1 MVQEFCEL
9 SRLLKR
15 GSTSYFLKGPKSPLQ
30 TRIENLPE
38 ARFLTS
44 LGSQGAYLALP
55 EYLIAVQG
63 TGHPKTVPLSGNLS
77 WEMHEPRQAQMQ
89 S

>member
-15 GSTSYFLKGPKSPLQ
+15 GPTSYFLKGPKNRLQ

-38 ARFLTS
+38 ARELTQVPDI
-44 LGSQGAYLALP
+44 LGF
-55 EYLIAVQG
+55 
-63 TGHPKTVPLSGNLS
+63 TGGFFGS
-77 WEMHEPRQAQMQ
+77 A
-89 S
+89 